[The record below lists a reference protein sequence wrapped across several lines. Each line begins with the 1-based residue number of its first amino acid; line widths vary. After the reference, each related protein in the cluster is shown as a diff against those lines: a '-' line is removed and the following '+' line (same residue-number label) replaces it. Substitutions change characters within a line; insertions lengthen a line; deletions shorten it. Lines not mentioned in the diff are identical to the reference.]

1 MAYKTINPYTNE
13 TLKTYPNNSDTEIE
27 SALSTGHQLYQQ
39 WRGETPGTRAAVLH
53 QLATLMRQEKHQ
65 LATVLT
71 TEMGKLIGEAEAEV
85 DLCADIAEYFASH
98 GPALLA
104 PTPLQTDAGHA
115 YFAKQAVGILV
126 MVEPWNF
133 PYYQIM
139 RVFAPNYVVGNPMIL
154 KHASNTP
161 SSAAAFADVVQRAGA
176 PAGSLTNLFIS
187 YDQVSAAIADK
198 RVAGV
203 ALTGSERGGAAVA
216 QEAGANLKKST
227 MELGGNDAFIILD
240 DADWDLV
247 KEVAPQARLFNN
259 GQVCSAS
266 KRFIVMADKYDEF
279 LAYMKTE
286 FAKAKPGDP
295 LDSQTTL
302 APMNSARAKQKL
314 QKQVDAAVAAGAKVY
329 AGNHPIDLP
338 GQFFEPTIL
347 TDITKDN
354 PAFDEEMFGPVA
366 AVYKVHSEAEAITL
380 ANDSSYGLGST
391 IFSQDPERANRV
403 AQQLEAGMTTI
414 NRAWITAPELPF
426 GGVKHSGYGR
436 ELCELGL
443 NAFVN
448 EHLILNASEK

>member
-1 MAYKTINPYTNE
+1 MAYQTINPYTNDL
-13 TLKTYPNNSDTEIE
+13 LKTYPNATDAELE
-27 SALSTGHQLYQQ
+27 SALNTSDQLYQT
-39 WRGETPGTRAAVLH
+39 WREQAPVTRQATLH
-53 QLATLMRQEKHQ
+53 QLATLMRTEKHA
-65 LATVLT
+65 LAQVLT

-85 DLCADIAEYFASH
+85 TLCADIADYFADH
-98 GPALLA
+98 GADMLQ
-104 PTPLQTDAGHA
+104 PTSLTTSAGKA
-115 YFAKQAVGILV
+115 YYAKQAVGILV
-126 MVEPWNF
+126 IVEPWNF

-139 RVFAPNYVVGNPMIL
+139 RVFAPNYMVGNPMIL

-161 SSAAAFADVVQRAGA
+161 SSAAAFADVVSRAGA

-187 YDQVSAAIADK
+187 YDQVKTAIADK

-247 KEVAPQARLFNN
+247 KQVAAQARLFNT

-266 KRFIVMADKYDEF
+266 KRFIVMADRYDDF
-279 LAYMKTE
+279 LAYLKTE
-286 FAKAKPGDP
+286 FAKVQPGDP
-295 LDSQTTL
+295 LDPATTL

-314 QKQVDAAVAAGAKVY
+314 QKQVDEAIAAGAHVY
-329 AGNHPIDLP
+329 AGNQPIDLP
-338 GQFFEPTIL
+338 GQFFQPTIL

-354 PAFDEEMFGPVA
+354 PAYDQEMFGPVA
-366 AVYKVHSEAEAITL
+366 AVYQVHSEAEAIAL

-391 IFSQDPERANRV
+391 VFSNDPEHADRV

-436 ELCELGL
+436 ELYQLGL

-448 EHLILNASEK
+448 EHLILNATEK

>member
-13 TLKTYPNNSDTEIE
+13 TLKTYENTTDAELET
-27 SALSTGHQLYQQ
+27 ALATGHHRYQA
-39 WRGETPGTRAAVLH
+39 WRQDAPATRQATLHKIAVLMRTEKH
-53 QLATLMRQEKHQ
+53 ALATI
-65 LATVLT
+65 LT

-85 DLCADIAEYFASH
+85 DLCADIADYFAEH
-98 GPALLA
+98 GADMLQ
-104 PTPLQTDAGHA
+104 PTPLATSAGKA
-115 YFAKQAVGILV
+115 YYAKQAVGILV

-161 SSAAAFADVVQRAGA
+161 SSAAAFADVVKRAGA

-216 QEAGANLKKST
+216 KEAGVNLKKST

-247 KEVAPQARLFNN
+247 KAVAPQARLFNN

-266 KRFIVMADKYDEF
+266 KRFIVMADHYDDF
-279 LAYMKTE
+279 LAYLKSE
-286 FAKAKPGDP
+286 FAKVKPGDP
-295 LDSQTTL
+295 LDPATTL
-302 APMNSARAKQKL
+302 APMNSKRAKQKL

-329 AGNHPIDLP
+329 AGNQPIDLP
-338 GQFFEPTIL
+338 GQFFQPTIL
-347 TDITKDN
+347 TDITPAN

-366 AVYKVHSEAEAITL
+366 AVYKVNTEAEAIAL
-380 ANDSSYGLGST
+380 ANNSSYGLGST
-391 IFSQDPERANRV
+391 VFSSDPAHADRV

-436 ELCELGL
+436 ELYQLGL

-448 EHLILNASEK
+448 EHLIINATEN